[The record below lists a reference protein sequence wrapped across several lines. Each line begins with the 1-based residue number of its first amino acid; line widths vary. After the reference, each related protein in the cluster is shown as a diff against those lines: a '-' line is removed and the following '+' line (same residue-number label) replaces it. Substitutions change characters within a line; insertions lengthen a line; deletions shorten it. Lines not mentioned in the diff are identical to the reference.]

1 MKYPNTKKIEVS
13 ETIYGETVDDPYRWL
28 EDFTS
33 EEVER
38 WVDTQN
44 NFSDNFL
51 CNNSYKDFISES
63 LEKVWVTD
71 TMGMPFV
78 RGGRT
83 FYYFNNGNLQQSLLM
98 VQECES
104 CKAEI
109 LLDPNSFSTDGTIS
123 LSSASVSPDGK
134 HLSYSISDG

>member
-1 MKYPNTKKIEVS
+1 MKYPNTKKIEAS

-51 CNNSYKDFISES
+51 SNNSYKDIISES
-63 LEKVWVTD
+63 L
-71 TMGMPFV
+71 
-78 RGGRT
+78 
-83 FYYFNNGNLQQSLLM
+83 
-98 VQECES
+98 
-104 CKAEI
+104 
-109 LLDPNSFSTDGTIS
+109 
-123 LSSASVSPDGK
+123 
-134 HLSYSISDG
+134 